1 MTDWKK
7 AYFKLI
13 TFALIINNYLPM
25 KGLAVYFLS
34 HRGLDSLDNGIEG
47 SGDEIAK
54 TNTPN

>member
-1 MTDWKK
+1 
-7 AYFKLI
+7 
-13 TFALIINNYLPM
+13 M

-54 TNTPN
+54 TNTPNQGMIEDCSIPIAEQ